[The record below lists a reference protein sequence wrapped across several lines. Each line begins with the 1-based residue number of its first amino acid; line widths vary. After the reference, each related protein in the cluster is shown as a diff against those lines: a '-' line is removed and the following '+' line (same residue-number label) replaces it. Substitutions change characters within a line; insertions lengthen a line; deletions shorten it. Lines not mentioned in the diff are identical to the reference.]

1 MTAEEFGLAYAGR
14 HVEYV
19 NGEVREV
26 PMPGGGRHG
35 KVCGW
40 VAFLL
45 MQVARDLGHVFTND
59 TFLKVA
65 TPDDPERVYGPDVFF
80 VSFERL
86 ARDAEVPVSTVA
98 VVPNLVFEVR
108 SPSDTWTSVIA
119 KVVDYI
125 NAGVPVVVLLD
136 PESKSASVCGNDFW
150 QRVYGPADTLT
161 LPEVLPGF
169 AVEVRKFFE

>member
-1 MTAEEFGLAYAGR
+1 MTAEDFGLAYAGR

-26 PMPGGGRHG
+26 PIAGGRHG
-35 KVCGW
+35 KVCVRVDFYLTLHGDN
-40 VAFLL
+40 A
-45 MQVARDLGHVFTND
+45 GHIFGND

-65 TPDDPERVYGPDVFF
+65 TPNDPERVYSPDVFF

-108 SPSDTWTSVIA
+108 SPSDTWTAVIA
-119 KVVDYI
+119 KVVDYL
-125 NAGVPVVVLLD
+125 NAGVSVVVLLD
-136 PESKSASVCGNDFW
+136 PESKTASVCGNDFW

-161 LPEVLPGF
+161 LPEVLPRF
-169 AVEVRKFFE
+169 AVVVRKFFE